1 MRLALVE
8 RRGRQQERL
17 VPQVERRGSGGRVLE
32 VPEPLQQHLAP
43 HDVTE
48 VRQAHRIF
56 ALKRQRYFD
65 LLMYVG

>member
-32 VPEPLQQHLAP
+32 VPETLQQHLAP

-48 VRQAHRIF
+48 VR
-56 ALKRQRYFD
+56 
-65 LLMYVG
+65 